1 LILQDSKKSRDQRE
15 RSAPGFSHTLS
26 PAGLYSR
33 NSAPGYGGVF
43 LLALA
48 ISICTSCTR
57 EVQVA
62 SQPSTHTKTHAML
75 MRQVENAVD
84 LGDGDAEARRWR
96 QRLAANANDLD
107 ARIALAK
114 LYASRGLTD
123 LAIEHYRLAADLNPG
138 LPGVTLLLAKSLRE
152 VNELAEA
159 SRVVGAF
166 VARHPAESWEVLS
179 LQGILEDEQGRFKQ
193 GEASY
198 RAALAIQP
206 AETSLHNNLCYNLLL
221 QGHAESAAEE
231 FRKAIASDPHSAIA
245 HNNLGT
251 ALMFAKSGKSEQA
264 FAEWR
269 KSGDPAAAHNNL
281 AAVFL
286 EQGHY
291 PEARQEIASAL
302 QLKPDY
308 PAALKNLKL
317 VAAADG
323 GPATPAP
330 AVARVNLWKRMTSS
344 PSRDKAAGSG
354 EPAAA
359 AQK

>member
-1 LILQDSKKSRDQRE
+1 MAKRLLV
-15 RSAPGFSHTLS
+15 
-26 PAGLYSR
+26 PAMLVVC
-33 NSAPGYGGVF
+33 A
-43 LLALA
+43 
-48 ISICTSCTR
+48 SCTR
-57 EVQVA
+57 QVQTA
-62 SQPSTHTKTHAML
+62 SQPSTHTRTHVLM

-84 LGDGDAEARRWR
+84 LGEGDAEARRWR

-114 LYASRGLTD
+114 LYANRGLPD
-123 LAIEHYRLAADLNPG
+123 LAVEHYRLAAELNPG
-138 LPGVTLLLAKSLRE
+138 LPAVTLLLAKSLRDM
-152 VNELAEA
+152 NEPAEA
-159 SRVVGAF
+159 SRVVAVF
-166 VARHPAESWEVLS
+166 VAKHPKESWELLS
-179 LQGILEDEQGRFKQ
+179 LQGILEDEQGRFRQ

-198 RAALAIQP
+198 RAALAIDAAQ
-206 AETSLHNNLCYNLLL
+206 TSLHNNLGYNLLL
-221 QGHAESAAEE
+221 QGHAESAADE
-231 FRKAIASDPHSAIA
+231 FRKAIAMDPHSVIA

-291 PEARQEIASAL
+291 PEARQEIAAAL
-302 QLKPDY
+302 QFKPDY
-308 PAALKNLKL
+308 PAALKNLRL

-330 AVARVNLWKRMTSS
+330 SVARVNLWKRMTSS
-344 PSRDKAAGSG
+344 VSRDKTPE
-354 EPAAA
+354 EPPVVS
-359 AQK
+359 QK

>member
-1 LILQDSKKSRDQRE
+1 MAGHGPTPHSQIRSSRWGRRFRLPASFPILLIIGC
-15 RSAPGFSHTLS
+15 A
-26 PAGLYSR
+26 
-33 NSAPGYGGVF
+33 
-43 LLALA
+43 
-48 ISICTSCTR
+48 SCTR
-57 EVQVA
+57 QVQVA
-62 SQPSTHTKTHAML
+62 SQPSTNTKTHAIL

-96 QRLAANANDLD
+96 QRLAANAGDLD

-114 LYASRGLTD
+114 LYASRGLPD
-123 LAIEHYRLAADLNPG
+123 LAIEHYRLAAELNPG
-138 LPGVTLLLAKSLRE
+138 LPAVTLLLAKALRDM
-152 VNELAEA
+152 NEPAEA
-159 SRVVGAF
+159 SRVTAAF
-166 VARHPAESWEVLS
+166 VMKHPHDSWELLS

-198 RAALAIQP
+198 RAALEIDP
-206 AETSLHNNLCYNLLL
+206 AQTSLHNNLGYNLLL
-221 QGHAESAAEE
+221 QGHAESAADE
-231 FRKAIASDPHSAIA
+231 FRKAIVIDPHSAVA

-286 EQGHY
+286 EQEHY
-291 PEARQEIASAL
+291 PEARQEIATAL
-302 QLKPDY
+302 QFKPDY
-308 PAALKNLKL
+308 PPALKNLRL

-330 AVARVNLWKRMTSS
+330 AVARVNLWKRMTSGN
-344 PSRDKAAGSG
+344 SRDKNSAAVSG
-354 EPAAA
+354 DPAAV

>member
-1 LILQDSKKSRDQRE
+1 MNKQL
-15 RSAPGFSHTLS
+15 
-26 PAGLYSR
+26 
-33 NSAPGYGGVF
+33 
-43 LLALA
+43 LLAGAMLSA
-48 ISICTSCTR
+48 SCTR
-57 EVQVA
+57 QVQVA
-62 SQPSTHTKTHAML
+62 SQPSTHTKTHALL

-96 QRLAANANDLD
+96 QRLAANARDLD

-114 LYASRGLTD
+114 LYASRGLPD
-123 LAIEHYRLAADLNPG
+123 LAIEHYRLAAELNPG
-138 LPGVTLLLAKSLRE
+138 LPGVTLLLAKSLRDMK
-152 VNELAEA
+152 ELEEA
-159 SRVVGAF
+159 SRVVAAF
-166 VARHPAESWEVLS
+166 VAKYPKESWELLS

-198 RAALAIQP
+198 RAALGIDASQ
-206 AETSLHNNLCYNLLL
+206 TSLHNNLGYNLLL
-221 QGHAESAAEE
+221 QDHPESAADE
-231 FRKAIASDPHSAIA
+231 FRRAIAIDPHSEVA

-291 PEARQEIASAL
+291 PEARQELISAL
-302 QLKPDY
+302 QFRADY
-308 PAALKNLKL
+308 PAALANLRL

-323 GPATPAP
+323 GPATPP
-330 AVARVNLWKRMTSS
+330 PSVASVNLWKRMTSGLTKS
-344 PSRDKAAGSG
+344 KIGKPADSSG
-354 EPAAA
+354 EPPSI

>member
-1 LILQDSKKSRDQRE
+1 MAKRLLVPAMLIVC
-15 RSAPGFSHTLS
+15 A
-26 PAGLYSR
+26 
-33 NSAPGYGGVF
+33 
-43 LLALA
+43 
-48 ISICTSCTR
+48 SCAR
-57 EVQVA
+57 QVQTA
-62 SQPSTHTKTHAML
+62 SQPSTHTRTHVLM

-84 LGDGDAEARRWR
+84 LGEGDAEARRWR

-114 LYASRGLTD
+114 LYANRGLPD
-123 LAIEHYRLAADLNPG
+123 LAIEHYRLAAELNPG
-138 LPGVTLLLAKSLRE
+138 LPAVTLLLAKSLRDM
-152 VNELAEA
+152 NEPAEA
-159 SRVVGAF
+159 SRVVAVF
-166 VARHPAESWEVLS
+166 VAKHPKESWELLS
-179 LQGILEDEQGRFKQ
+179 LQGILEDEQGRFRQ

-198 RAALAIQP
+198 RAALAIDAAQ
-206 AETSLHNNLCYNLLL
+206 TSLHNNLGYNLLL
-221 QGHAESAAEE
+221 QGHAESAADE
-231 FRKAIASDPHSAIA
+231 FRKAIAMDPHSVIA

-291 PEARQEIASAL
+291 PEARQEIAAAL
-302 QLKPDY
+302 QFKPDY
-308 PAALKNLKL
+308 PAALKNLRL

-330 AVARVNLWKRMTSS
+330 SVARVNLWKRMTSS
-344 PSRDKAAGSG
+344 VSRDKTPE
-354 EPAAA
+354 EPPVVS
-359 AQK
+359 QK

>member
-1 LILQDSKKSRDQRE
+1 MLKSRDHRE
-15 RSAPGFSHTLS
+15 RFQQK
-26 PAGLYSR
+26 
-33 NSAPGYGGVF
+33 
-43 LLALA
+43 LAAALILVTCA
-48 ISICTSCTR
+48 SCTR
-57 EVQVA
+57 QVQTA
-62 SQPSTHTKTHAML
+62 SLPSTHTKTQAML
-75 MRQVENAVD
+75 TRQVENAVE
-84 LGDGDAEARRWR
+84 LGDVDPEARRWR

-114 LYASRGLTD
+114 LYLSKGFPD
-123 LAIEHYRLAADLNPG
+123 LAIEHYRLAAELNPG
-138 LPGVTLLLAKSLRE
+138 LPGLTLLLAKALRDMQE
-152 VNELAEA
+152 PAEA
-159 SRVVGAF
+159 SRVIAVF
-166 VARHPAESWEVLS
+166 VAKHPKESWELLS

-198 RAALAIQP
+198 RAAMAVDP
-206 AETSLHNNLCYNLLL
+206 AQTSLHNNLGYNLLL
-221 QGHAESAAEE
+221 QGHPESAAEE
-231 FRKAIASDPHSAIA
+231 FRRAITLDPHSVIA

-281 AAVFL
+281 AAVFM

-302 QLKPDY
+302 QFKPDY
-308 PAALKNLKL
+308 PAALKNLRL
-317 VAAADG
+317 VAAVDG

-330 AVARVNLWKRMTSS
+330 TVAHVNFWKRMTSS
-344 PSRDKAAGSG
+344 SSKDRIGKPADGAGGSG
-354 EPAAA
+354 EPTAV

>member
-1 LILQDSKKSRDQRE
+1 MVKR
-15 RSAPGFSHTLS
+15 
-26 PAGLYSR
+26 
-33 NSAPGYGGVF
+33 
-43 LLALA
+43 LLAPVLVIGA
-48 ISICTSCTR
+48 CASCTR
-57 EVQVA
+57 QVQTA
-62 SQPSTHTKTHAML
+62 SQPSTHTKTHALM

-84 LGDGDAEARRWR
+84 LGEGDVEARKFR

-114 LYASRGLTD
+114 LYANRGLPD
-123 LAIEHYRLAADLNPG
+123 LAIEHYRLAAELNPG
-138 LPGVTLLLAKSLRE
+138 VPGVTLLLAKSLRDM
-152 VNELAEA
+152 NEPAEA
-159 SRVVGAF
+159 SRVVAAF
-166 VARHPAESWEVLS
+166 VSKHPKESWQLLS
-179 LQGILEDEQGRFKQ
+179 LQGILEDEQGRFQQ

-198 RAALAIQP
+198 RAALALEP
-206 AETSLHNNLCYNLLL
+206 SETSLHNNLGYNQLL
-221 QGHAESAAEE
+221 QGHAESAAAE
-231 FRKAIASDPHSAIA
+231 FQRAIAIDPHSVVA

-269 KSGDPAAAHNNL
+269 KSGDPAAAHSNL

-302 QLKPDY
+302 QFKPDY
-308 PAALKNLKL
+308 PAALKNLRL

-330 AVARVNLWKRMTSS
+330 AIARVNLWKRMTSS
-344 PSRDKAAGSG
+344 ISRDKGPG
-354 EPAAA
+354 EPPVVT
-359 AQK
+359 QK

>member
-1 LILQDSKKSRDQRE
+1 MAGHGPTPHSQIRSSRWGRRFRLPASFPILLVIGC
-15 RSAPGFSHTLS
+15 A
-26 PAGLYSR
+26 
-33 NSAPGYGGVF
+33 
-43 LLALA
+43 
-48 ISICTSCTR
+48 SCTR
-57 EVQVA
+57 QVQVA
-62 SQPSTHTKTHAML
+62 SQPSTNTKTHAIL

-96 QRLAANANDLD
+96 QRLAANAGDLD

-114 LYASRGLTD
+114 LYASRGLPD
-123 LAIEHYRLAADLNPG
+123 LAIEHYRLAAELNPG
-138 LPGVTLLLAKSLRE
+138 LPAVTLLLAKALRDM
-152 VNELAEA
+152 NEPAEA
-159 SRVVGAF
+159 SRVTAAF
-166 VARHPAESWEVLS
+166 VLKHPRDSWELLS

-198 RAALAIQP
+198 RAALQIDP
-206 AETSLHNNLCYNLLL
+206 AQTSLHNNLGYNLLL
-221 QGHAESAAEE
+221 QGHAESAADE
-231 FRKAIASDPHSAIA
+231 FRKAIVIDPHSAVA

-291 PEARQEIASAL
+291 PEARQEIATAL
-302 QLKPDY
+302 QFKPDY
-308 PAALKNLKL
+308 PPALKNLRL

-323 GPATPAP
+323 GPATPPP
-330 AVARVNLWKRMTSS
+330 AVARVNLWKRMTSGN
-344 PSRDKAAGSG
+344 SRDKNSAAVSG
-354 EPAAA
+354 DPAAV

>member
-1 LILQDSKKSRDQRE
+1 MGKQW
-15 RSAPGFSHTLS
+15 
-26 PAGLYSR
+26 
-33 NSAPGYGGVF
+33 
-43 LLALA
+43 LLAIALLCA
-48 ISICTSCTR
+48 SCTR
-57 EVQVA
+57 QVQTA
-62 SQPSTHTKTHAML
+62 SQPSTHTKTHALL

-84 LGDGDAEARRWR
+84 LGDGDVEARRWR

-114 LYASRGLTD
+114 LYASRGLPD
-123 LAIEHYRLAADLNPG
+123 LAIEHYRLAAELNPG
-138 LPGVTLLLAKSLRE
+138 LPGVTLLLAKSLRDMK
-152 VNELAEA
+152 ELEEA
-159 SRVVGAF
+159 TRVVAAY
-166 VARHPAESWEVLS
+166 VSKHPKESWELLS

-198 RAALAIQP
+198 RAALAIDSAQ
-206 AETSLHNNLCYNLLL
+206 TSLHNNLGYNLLL
-221 QGHAESAAEE
+221 QGHPESAAEE
-231 FRKAIASDPHSAIA
+231 FRKAIAIDPHSVIA

-269 KSGDPAAAHNNL
+269 KTGDPAAAHNNL

-291 PEARQEIASAL
+291 PEARQELQSAF
-302 QLKPDY
+302 QFRPDY
-308 PAALKNLKL
+308 PAALANLRL

-323 GPATPAP
+323 GPATPP
-330 AVARVNLWKRMTSS
+330 LSTARVNLWKRMTSGIS
-344 PSRDKAAGSG
+344 KDKNAAGPG
-354 EPAAA
+354 EAPAI

>member
-1 LILQDSKKSRDQRE
+1 MRK
-15 RSAPGFSHTLS
+15 
-26 PAGLYSR
+26 GL
-33 NSAPGYGGVF
+33 
-43 LLALA
+43 LLTAVVA
-48 ISICTSCTR
+48 CASCTR
-57 EVQVA
+57 HVQVA
-62 SQPSTHTKTHAML
+62 SQPSAHTKTHAML

-96 QRLAANANDLD
+96 QRLAANAGDLD

-114 LYASRGLTD
+114 LYTSRGLPD
-123 LAIEHYRLAADLNPG
+123 LAIEHYRLAAELNPG
-138 LPGVTLLLAKSLRE
+138 LPGVTLLLAKSLRDM
-152 VNELAEA
+152 NELAEA
-159 SRVVGAF
+159 SRIVSAF
-166 VARHPAESWEVLS
+166 VAKYPKESWELLS

-198 RAALAIQP
+198 RAALAIDTSQ
-206 AETSLHNNLCYNLLL
+206 TSLHNNLGYNLLL
-221 QGHAESAAEE
+221 QGHPDSAADE
-231 FRKAIASDPHSAIA
+231 FRRAIAIDPHSVVA

-291 PEARQEIASAL
+291 PEELTSAL
-302 QLKPDY
+302 QFRPDY
-308 PAALKNLKL
+308 PAALKNLRL

-323 GPATPAP
+323 GPATPPPSAQS
-330 AVARVNLWKRMTSS
+330 VNLWKRMTSGLTKS
-344 PSRDKAAGSG
+344 KIDKP
-354 EPAAA
+354 EPLAV

>member
-1 LILQDSKKSRDQRE
+1 MAGHGPTPQKSQWRGAMPCVLIIFC
-15 RSAPGFSHTLS
+15 A
-26 PAGLYSR
+26 
-33 NSAPGYGGVF
+33 
-43 LLALA
+43 
-48 ISICTSCTR
+48 SCVRQT
-57 EVQVA
+57 QVA
-62 SQPSTHTKTHAML
+62 SQPSTNTKTHAML

-84 LGDGDAEARRWR
+84 FGDGDPEARRLR
-96 QRLAANANDLD
+96 QRLAANAGDLD

-114 LYASRGLTD
+114 LYASRGLPD

-138 LPGVTLLLAKSLRE
+138 LPGVTLLLAKALRDM
-152 VNELAEA
+152 NEPAEA
-159 SRVVGAF
+159 SRVIATF
-166 VARHPAESWEVLS
+166 VIKHPHDSWELLS

-198 RAALAIQP
+198 RAALAIDSAQ
-206 AETSLHNNLCYNLLL
+206 ASLHNNLGYNLLL

-231 FRKAIASDPHSAIA
+231 FHQAIAIDPHSAVA

-269 KSGDPAAAHNNL
+269 KSGDPAAAHSNL

-291 PEARQEIASAL
+291 PEARQEIAAAL
-302 QLKPDY
+302 QFKPDY
-308 PAALKNLKL
+308 PAALKNLRL

-323 GPATPAP
+323 GAATPPP

-344 PSRDKAAGSG
+344 ISRDKNSAAVSG
-354 EPAAA
+354 DPVAAV
-359 AQK
+359 QK